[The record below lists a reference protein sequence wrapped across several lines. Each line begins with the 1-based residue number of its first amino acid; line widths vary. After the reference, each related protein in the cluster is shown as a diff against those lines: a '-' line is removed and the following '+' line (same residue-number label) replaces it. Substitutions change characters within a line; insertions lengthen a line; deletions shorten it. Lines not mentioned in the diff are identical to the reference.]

1 MIIFQLY
8 FKLLLLRRLHYIILR
23 QNELSFSKYFCII
36 KIISN
41 SHSSNFSIFIS
52 FCGLTHILG
61 FDYSLISVFIHSI
74 FLTSNKILV
83 NMYMLNKCMVKAAFK
98 QQLIL
103 DACLQAIDTNQSCI
117 NKNNTKYITIYYV
130 E

>member
-1 MIIFQLY
+1 
-8 FKLLLLRRLHYIILR
+8 
-23 QNELSFSKYFCII
+23 
-36 KIISN
+36 
-41 SHSSNFSIFIS
+41 
-52 FCGLTHILG
+52 
-61 FDYSLISVFIHSI
+61 
-74 FLTSNKILV
+74 
-83 NMYMLNKCMVKAAFK
+83 MVKAAFK